1 MALVMKFGGT
11 SVGSAAA
18 MRETADLI
26 LQARDT
32 WGDIVVVASAM
43 GSRPE
48 KVTDLL
54 LRGAHSAFAGDKES
68 YGLLAAELRNIHYEA
83 IDALLS
89 PDAERQVI
97 LAEIEHFVDRFTS
110 LCGAVSVLGELTP
123 RALDAI
129 SGMGEQMSVRILAAY
144 LRELGYESEA
154 IDATELIVTDA
165 NYQHA
170 NPQVVETRAR
180 VSSRLLP
187 LVERGAIPIV
197 TGFIGATAGG
207 VTTTLGRGGSD
218 YSAALLGQ
226 ALDADEVWIWT
237 DVDGV
242 MSADPRLV
250 PGAISI
256 PTLTFREV
264 SELAYYGARVIHAK
278 AMRPCIESGIPL
290 RIKNTFNPTHPGT
303 VIEDDSPTR
312 NGTLKAVTAIK
323 GVSMITVEGKGMIGV
338 PGIAARTFGAVAR
351 LEVSVLLIT
360 QASSEQSICFI
371 VPEPA
376 AGDVVAELEAE
387 FAPELGRKDIESIS
401 SRDSIA
407 IVTIVGAGIQT
418 TFGVAGKL
426 FSALG
431 DHCVNVLA
439 IAQGSTECGIS
450 VVIEEGDVGRAIVHL
465 HNLIV
470 FPGAQATG
478 SAI

>member
-1 MALVMKFGGT
+1 MTLVMKFGGT

-18 MRETADLI
+18 LRETADLI

-32 WGDIVVVASAM
+32 WGQVVVVASAM
-43 GSRPE
+43 GSKPV

-54 LRGAHSAFAGDKES
+54 LQGAHTAFTGDKET
-68 YGLLAAELRNIHYEA
+68 YQRLAVQLREIHYEA
-83 IDALLS
+83 IDGLLS
-89 PDAERQVI
+89 PEGERQI
-97 LAEIEHFVDRFTS
+97 MLAEIERFVERFIS

-144 LRELGYESEA
+144 LRELGYDSEA
-154 IDATELIVTDA
+154 IDATELILTDGNFQNA
-165 NYQHA
+165 A
-170 NPQVVETRAR
+170 PQTAATRERTMAR
-180 VSSRLLP
+180 LGPLLD
-187 LVERGAIPIV
+187 EDAIPII
-197 TGFIGATAGG
+197 TGFIGATADG

-218 YSAALLGQ
+218 YSAAILGQ

-242 MSADPRLV
+242 MTADPRLV
-250 PGAISI
+250 PNAVSI
-256 PTLTFREV
+256 PTLSFREV
-264 SELAYYGARVIHAK
+264 SELAYYGAKVIHAK
-278 AMRPCIESGIPL
+278 TMRPCVESGIPL

-303 VIEDDSPTR
+303 VIEEDITQQD
-312 NGTLKAVTAIK
+312 GALKAVTAIK

-351 LEVSVLLIT
+351 LDVSVLLIT

-371 VPEPA
+371 VPDTA
-376 AGDVVAELEAE
+376 AAAVVGSLEKE
-387 FAPELGRKDIESIS
+387 FAEELRRHDIERIW
-401 SRDSIA
+401 SRDEIA

-418 TFGVAGKL
+418 TYGIAGRV

-431 DHCVNVLA
+431 AHQVNVIA

-450 VVIEEGDVGRAIVHL
+450 VVVAGGDVGRAVEHVHE
-465 HNLIV
+465 LIV
-470 FPGAQATG
+470 VRE
-478 SAI
+478 

>member
-1 MALVMKFGGT
+1 MTLVMKFGGT
-11 SVGSAAA
+11 SVGNAAA

-32 WGDIVVVASAM
+32 WGDVVVIASAM
-43 GSRPE
+43 GSKPV

-54 LRGAHSAFAGDKES
+54 LEGARTAFTGDGET
-68 YGLLAAELRNIHYEA
+68 YPGLAALLRDIHYEA
-83 IDALLS
+83 IDGLLS
-89 PDAERQVI
+89 PEGERQII
-97 LAEIEHFVDRFTS
+97 LAEMERFIDRFTS
-110 LCGAVSVLGELTP
+110 LCGAVNVLGELTP

-144 LRELGYESEA
+144 LRELGYDSEA
-154 IDATELIVTDA
+154 IDATELILTDG
-165 NYQHA
+165 NFQSA
-170 NPQVVETRAR
+170 NPQTVETRAR
-180 VSSRLLP
+180 TAARLQP
-187 LVERGAIPIV
+187 LLDNGAIPIV
-197 TGFIGATAGG
+197 TGFIAATAEG

-218 YSAALLGQ
+218 FSAALLGQ

-250 PGAISI
+250 PGAVSI

-278 AMRPCIESGIPL
+278 TMRPCVESGIPL

-303 VIEDDSPTR
+303 VIEEDTMGQ
-312 NGTLKAVTAIK
+312 NGALKAVTAIK

-351 LEVSVLLIT
+351 LDVSVLLIT

-371 VPEPA
+371 VPESSA
-376 AGDVVAELEAE
+376 AAVVAGLEAE
-387 FAPELGRKDIESIS
+387 FAPELRRRDIERIW
-401 SRDSIA
+401 SRDEIA
-407 IVTIVGAGIQT
+407 IVTVVGAGIQT
-418 TFGVAGKL
+418 TYGIAGRV

-431 DHCVNVLA
+431 DHRVNVIA

-450 VVIEEGDVGRAIVHL
+450 IVVAGGDVGRAVEHVHE
-465 HNLIV
+465 LIV
-470 FPGAQATG
+470 SRG
-478 SAI
+478 

>member
-1 MALVMKFGGT
+1 MTLVMKFGGT

-18 MRETADLI
+18 IRETADLI

-32 WGDIVVVASAM
+32 WGDVVVVISAM
-43 GSRPE
+43 GSKPV

-54 LRGAHSAFAGDKES
+54 LEGAHSAFTGDRETFPRLTK
-68 YGLLAAELRNIHYEA
+68 LLRDIHYEA
-83 IDALLS
+83 IDGLLS
-89 PDAERQVI
+89 PEGERQII
-97 LAEIEHFVDRFTS
+97 LAEIERFIDRFAS
-110 LCGAVSVLGELTP
+110 LCGAVGVLGELTP

-144 LRELGYESEA
+144 LRELGYDSEA
-154 IDATELIVTDA
+154 IDATELILTDA
-165 NYQHA
+165 NFQNA
-170 NPQVVETRAR
+170 APQIASTRAR
-180 VSSRLLP
+180 AQARLHP
-187 LVERGAIPIV
+187 LLDADAIPVI
-197 TGFIGATAGG
+197 TGFIGATVDG

-218 YSAALLGQ
+218 FSAAILGQ

-256 PTLTFREV
+256 PTLSFREV
-264 SELAYYGARVIHAK
+264 SELAYYGAKVIHAK
-278 AMRPCIESGIPL
+278 TMRPCVEGGIPL

-303 VIEDDSPTR
+303 VIEEDSPQQ
-312 NGTLKAVTAIK
+312 NGALKAVTAIK

-351 LEVSVLLIT
+351 LDVSVLLIT

-371 VPEPA
+371 VPESA
-376 AGDVVAELEAE
+376 AVAIVAGLEDAFADELD
-387 FAPELGRKDIESIS
+387 RHDIERIW
-401 SRDSIA
+401 SRDEIA
-407 IVTIVGAGIQT
+407 IVTIVGSGIQT
-418 TFGVAGKL
+418 TYGIAGRI

-431 DHCVNVLA
+431 ENRVNVIA

-450 VVIEEGDVGRAIVHL
+450 VVVSGDDVGRAVEHV

-470 FPGAQATG
+470 AR
-478 SAI
+478 

>member
-1 MALVMKFGGT
+1 MTLVMKFGGT

-32 WGDIVVVASAM
+32 WGDVAVVVSAM
-43 GSRPE
+43 GSTPV

-54 LRGAHSAFAGDKES
+54 LQGAHSAFTGDKET
-68 YGLLAAELRNIHYEA
+68 YPRLAALLRDIHYEA
-83 IDALLS
+83 IDGLLS
-89 PDAERQVI
+89 PEGERQSI
-97 LAEIEHFVDRFTS
+97 LAEIERFIDRFTT
-110 LCGAVSVLGELTP
+110 LCGAVNVLGELTP

-129 SGMGEQMSVRILAAY
+129 SGMGEQMSARIMAAY
-144 LRELGYESEA
+144 LRELGYDSEA
-154 IDATELIVTDA
+154 IDATELILTDDNFQNA
-165 NYQHA
+165 A
-170 NPQVVETRAR
+170 PQTAATRAR
-180 VSSRLLP
+180 ATARLQP
-187 LVERGAIPIV
+187 LLDNGAIPII
-197 TGFIGATAGG
+197 TGFIGATGDG

-218 YSAALLGQ
+218 FSAALLGQ

-250 PGAISI
+250 PGAVSI

-278 AMRPCIESGIPL
+278 TMRPCVENGIPL

-303 VIEDDSPTR
+303 VIEEDAPQL
-312 NGTLKAVTAIK
+312 NGALKAVTAIK

-351 LEVSVLLIT
+351 LDVSVLLIT

-376 AGDVVAELEAE
+376 AAAVVAGLEAA
-387 FAPELGRKDIESIS
+387 FAEELARRDIERIW
-401 SRDSIA
+401 SRDAIA
-407 IVTIVGAGIQT
+407 IVTVVGAGIQT
-418 TFGVAGKL
+418 TYGIAGRI

-431 DHCVNVLA
+431 GHQVNVIA

-450 VVIEEGDVGRAIVHL
+450 IVVAGKDMGRAVEHVHD
-465 HNLIV
+465 LIV
-470 FPGAQATG
+470 NW
-478 SAI
+478 SREI